1 MDHNIWFCGD
11 LHGNF
16 ARLNA
21 LAVEKRPAAMILLGD
36 LECVEPLDRVLAPIL
51 DAGIPLRWI
60 AGNHDSDNDLVF
72 QNSLAS
78 GLAPLNIHG
87 RVDTV
92 AGVRIAG
99 LGGVFRADIWHPD
112 VGVAHAS
119 YEDYV
124 KALDASRPSRERGQ
138 GPKNMADTHLIK
150 RNKERTHTTSIFP
163 DVYDQL
169 AAEDADVLVVHE
181 APSCHPNGF
190 AAIDELARAMKVK
203 RVFHGHHHDRLDY
216 REQWFD
222 MGFKTFG
229 VGLCGITALDGSVV
243 LAGVHDE
250 ARRSRL
256 AL

>member
-21 LAVEKRPAAMILLGD
+21 LAVEKRPAAVILLGD
-36 LECVEPLDRVLAPIL
+36 LEAGEPLERAVAPIL
-51 DAGIPLRWI
+51 DAGIELRWI
-60 AGNHDSDNDLVF
+60 PGNHDSDSDLVF
-72 QNSLAS
+72 QHSLAS
-78 GLAPLNIHG
+78 DLVHLNLHG

-99 LGGVFRADIWHPD
+99 LGGVFRQDIWHPD
-112 VGVAHAS
+112 VGVKHES
-119 YEDYV
+119 YAEYV
-124 KALDASRPSRERGQ
+124 RALDESRPARERGQ
-138 GPKNMADTHLIK
+138 GPKDAADVGLIK

-163 DVYDQL
+163 DVYDRL

-203 RVFHGHHHDRLDY
+203 RVFHGHHHDRLDF

-229 VGLCGITALDGSVV
+229 VGLCGITALDGTVV

-256 AL
+256 MP

>member
-1 MDHNIWFCGD
+1 MDNNIWFCGD

-16 ARLNA
+16 ARLIA
-21 LAVEKRPAAMILLGD
+21 LAVQKRPAAVILLGD
-36 LECVEPLDRVLAPIL
+36 LDCEEPLERAVAPIL
-51 DAGIPLRWI
+51 EAEIELRWI
-60 AGNHDSDNDLVF
+60 PGNHDSDSDLVF

-78 GLAPLNIHG
+78 GLGPLNLHG

-112 VGVAHAS
+112 VGVAHEAYS
-119 YEDYV
+119 DYA
-124 KALDASRPSRERGQ
+124 KALDASRPMRERGQ
-138 GPKNMADTHLIK
+138 GPKIVADTHLIR

-163 DVYDQL
+163 DVYNRL
-169 AAEDADVLVVHE
+169 AVEFADVLVTHE

-190 AAIDELARAMKVK
+190 TAIDELARAMRVE

-216 REQWFD
+216 REKWFD

-229 VGLCGITALDGSVV
+229 VGMCGITALDGTVV
-243 LAGVHDE
+243 LPGTHDE